1 MKIRDTFRRSVIVL
15 VAVLWV
21 TVQSQAQDT
30 PLISGGIGFLTAT
43 KGGNTSYFPTAQPLI
58 AFPLGS
64 NLLVEGRAALLED
77 FSPEGNGQ
85 ADYSHFHYVALSYLQ
100 LDYIATAHAT
110 VVGGE
115 FLTPFGTY
123 NERLTPIWISNF
135 EDAPLILSL
144 GNGTGSSVGG
154 MVRGSALSN
163 SRYSIDYAA
172 YYSAASSNQNFSSH
186 NGWGGRASVY
196 LPAKRLEVG
205 TSYTRATE
213 DKHVNDFGLHVW
225 WEPSNSPFKLRSE
238 FAHGA
243 HAQGYWLESDY
254 RLSRFGGDTTL
265 LGRLEPVFRWQQTF
279 RSSPSSQDG
288 LPSANTQRADFGM
301 DYHLPHELRINTSYS
316 RQLSSSGNSNIWETG
331 IIYRFLTPTWRGK

>member
-154 MVRGSALSN
+154 MVRGS
-163 SRYSIDYAA
+163 
-172 YYSAASSNQNFSSH
+172 FEFK
-186 NGWGGRASVY
+186 V
-196 LPAKRLEVG
+196 
-205 TSYTRATE
+205 
-213 DKHVNDFGLHVW
+213 LHR
-225 WEPSNSPFKLRSE
+225 LRSV
-238 FAHGA
+238 
-243 HAQGYWLESDY
+243 
-254 RLSRFGGDTTL
+254 L
-265 LGRLEPVFRWQQTF
+265 LGSEFQPEFQFTQWLGRQGQRL
-279 RSSPSSQDG
+279 PSSQAAG
-288 LPSANTQRADFGM
+288 
-301 DYHLPHELRINTSYS
+301 S
-316 RQLSSSGNSNIWETG
+316 RDLVHARN
-331 IIYRFLTPTWRGK
+331 RG